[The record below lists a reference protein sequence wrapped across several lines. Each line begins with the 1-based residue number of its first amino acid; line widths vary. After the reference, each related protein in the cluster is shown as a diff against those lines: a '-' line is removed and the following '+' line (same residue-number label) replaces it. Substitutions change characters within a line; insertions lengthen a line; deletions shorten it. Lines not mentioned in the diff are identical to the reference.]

1 MEKSIIISGITK
13 TFDEKTALDI
23 APQSTIEF
31 LCDV

>member
-23 APQSTIEF
+23 APPINY
-31 LCDV
+31 